1 MGGFVAKAAQKLT
14 GQEPPR
20 QAQQVQQQAV
30 RQEPKGPTAA
40 EIDDLTTKQ
49 RLATNRRGRRA
60 TMLTSTK
67 GVDEDITLGS
77 KTLLG

>member
-1 MGGFVAKAAQKLT
+1 MGGFVAKIIS
-14 GQEPPR
+14 PPKPPP
-20 QAQQVQQQAV
+20 APVQQVVTEA
-30 RQEPKGPTAA
+30 PKGPTTA
-40 EIDDLTTKQ
+40 EIDDLTTRKK
-49 RLATNRRGRRA
+49 LSTDRRGRRA

>member
-14 GQEPPR
+14 GQEPP
-20 QAQQVQQQAV
+20 QQVQQQAV

>member
-1 MGGFVAKAAQKLT
+1 MGGFVAKAASKLT
-14 GQEPPR
+14 GQEPP
-20 QAQQVQQQAV
+20 QQVQQQAV

-67 GVDEDITLGS
+67 GVDEDIKLGS

>member
-1 MGGFVAKAAQKLT
+1 MGGFVETVTQKVT
-14 GQEPPR
+14 GYEPP
-20 QAQQVQQQAV
+20 QVQQVQQQAV
-30 RQEPKGPTAA
+30 RQEPKGPTTA
-40 EIDDLTTKQ
+40 EVDDLTKK

>member
-1 MGGFVAKAAQKLT
+1 MGGFVAKIIS
-14 GQEPPR
+14 PPKPPQ

-40 EIDDLTTKQ
+40 EIDDLTTKKK
-49 RLATNRRGRRA
+49 LATDRRGRRA

-67 GVDEDITLGS
+67 GVDEEITLGS

>member
-20 QAQQVQQQAV
+20 QAQQTAV
-30 RQEPKGPTAA
+30 EAAPKGPTAA
-40 EIDDLTTKQ
+40 EIDDLTTKK

>member
-14 GQEPPR
+14 GQEPP
-20 QAQQVQQQAV
+20 QQVQQAAV
-30 RQEPKGPTAA
+30 EAAPQGPTAA
-40 EIDDLTTKQ
+40 EIDDLTTKK